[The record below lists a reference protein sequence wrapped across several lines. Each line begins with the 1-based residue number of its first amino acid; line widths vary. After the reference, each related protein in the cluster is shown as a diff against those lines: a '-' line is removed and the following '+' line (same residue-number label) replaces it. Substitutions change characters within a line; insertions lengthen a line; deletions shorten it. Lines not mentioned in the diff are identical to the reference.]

1 MDRRR
6 EELRGKYLKL
16 GTGELAAAITF
27 ALVSTTF
34 VLPTLSH
41 PRDQAALGS
50 ALAPLLIILMQAGAY
65 WLLARN
71 WVELQPMP
79 ASLAGI
85 YRAFRITDVAL
96 LAAGLVGVLV
106 WWPPHPGA
114 ALLVTAV
121 WGFGV
126 VEYVNY
132 FLVRLAYPAG
142 KWFTTVG
149 QGRIPQLIKDLRMA
163 KQ

>member
-1 MDRRR
+1 MDWRR

-16 GTGELAAAITF
+16 GTGELAAAIIF
-27 ALVSTTF
+27 ALVAINR
-34 VLPTLSH
+34 VLPSLSH
-41 PRDQAALGS
+41 PRDQAALCS
-50 ALAPLLIILMQAGAY
+50 ALAPLLIILVQAGAY

-79 ASLAGI
+79 ASLAST
-85 YRAFRITDVAL
+85 YRAFRIIDVAL

-106 WWPPHPGA
+106 WWPPHPGV

-121 WGFGV
+121 WLFGAL
-126 VEYVNY
+126 EYVNY
-132 FLVRLAYPAG
+132 FLVRLAYPVG

-149 QGRIPQLIKDLRMA
+149 QWRVPQLIKDLRMA
-163 KQ
+163 